1 MNAQIIIN
9 NEIQNS
15 ENQKSFTLYSP
26 WDNSVVG
33 STELASINQATWAV
47 DNSQEA
53 FTSWRNT
60 DLSKRIELFTN
71 VIGIL
76 KNRSQELS
84 DLLSKEIGKTNDDA
98 KSEILR
104 AIEYM
109 ELTLEASKFSKGSL
123 IRGDMF
129 SKYPRGKKTGLY
141 DRVPLGVVLAIS
153 PFNYPINLS
162 ITKIAPALITGNTV
176 VFKPATVGSITAF
189 EFYKAFIDAGFPR
202 GVLNFV
208 PGDSKEIGDFLVSNK
223 KIALIAF
230 TGSSKIGNH
239 IREVS
244 LGVPL
249 LLELGGKD
257 AALVTNNADLEI
269 AASEITS
276 GALSYAGQRCTAQK
290 IVFAY
295 SNIANDLKNKIVEKA
310 LKLDLNPMINSEAC
324 EYNLELLN
332 DAKVKGVEVAVEGKR
347 EGNKLSPSV
356 LFNVNE
362 SMRIYHEEQFGP
374 EIPIVIVNDEDDTIN
389 KMNSSVYGLQASV
402 YTQNIEEAF
411 RIADKLNVGTVQINA
426 KPDRGPD
433 NFPFGGVKDS
443 GQMMQGITEN
453 MELMTRG
460 KLTVI
465 NLHSFSNK

>member
-9 NEIQNS
+9 NEFQNS
-15 ENQKSFTLYSP
+15 ENQKSYTIYSP
-26 WDNSVVG
+26 WDESVVG
-33 STELASINQATWAV
+33 ATELGSLNQATWAI
-47 DNSQEA
+47 DSAQEA
-53 FTSWRNT
+53 FKEWKNT
-60 DLSKRIELFTN
+60 DLSKRIELFKGAIHIFKDKT
-71 VIGIL
+71 
-76 KNRSQELS
+76 QELS
-84 DLLSKEIGKTNDDA
+84 ELLSKEIGKTNEDA
-98 KSEILR
+98 KSEIVR

-109 ELTLEASKFSKGSL
+109 ELTIEASKFVKGSL
-123 IRGDMF
+123 FKGDMF
-129 SKYPRGKKTGLY
+129 AKYSRGKKTGLY
-141 DRVPLGVVLAIS
+141 DKVPLGVVLAIS

-176 VFKPATVGSITAF
+176 VFKPATIGSITAF
-189 EFYKAFIDAGFPR
+189 EFYKVFVEAGFPH
-202 GVLNFV
+202 GVLNFI

-223 KIALIAF
+223 KISLIAF
-230 TGSSKIGNH
+230 TGSSNVGNH

-257 AALVTNNADLEI
+257 AAIVTNNADLEM
-269 AASEITS
+269 ASNEITT

-295 SNIANDLKNKIVEKA
+295 SSIASELRNKVVEKA
-310 LKLDLNPMINSEAC
+310 LKMHLNPMINSAAC

-332 DAKVKGVEVAVEGKR
+332 DAKSKGAEISIEGKR

-356 LFNVNE
+356 IYNVNE
-362 SMRIYHEEQFGP
+362 SMRIFNEEQFGP
-374 EIPIVIVNDEDDTIN
+374 EIPIVIVNDENDAIN

-402 YTQNIEEAF
+402 YTENLEEAF

-443 GQMMQGITEN
+443 GQMMQGIMEN

-465 NLHSFSNK
+465 NLHSFNK